1 MAADAP
7 GPLRDA
13 DDRHRAATEFGT
25 NFVVRAGAGTGKTSL
40 LVERALNAI
49 GSDVATMDSIAAIT
63 FTEKA
68 AGEMRER
75 LAVGL
80 DRLRTLAR
88 DGGKV
93 DLAGEADRAY
103 RYLVET
109 AGVARDEV
117 ARRCL
122 AAMERL
128 DEGTVV
134 TIHGFCAELLRA
146 HPVEAGVDPGFAVD
160 SGERAESLGH
170 DVWEAFVRREL
181 GPEANRAELWER
193 LLSSFSLSG
202 VGETARLLARFAV
215 PAGLLEA
222 NGGGSALEP
231 LRTEAR
237 VLVDGLDSWLAREGD
252 LTKLGSKCFRGLRKA
267 LDALA
272 TADVAA
278 FRKVLQAEGDL
289 ADRVEGTGGLG
300 GARKGAGEAAVDAA
314 KRLGDEARALC
325 RGLLQVDDAAF
336 GLLVRAVKPFVREYR
351 ERYLRRG
358 LVGFDGLLV
367 LARDLLRDHPDVR
380 RRLKQ
385 RFRLLLVDEFQDT
398 DPLQYEIVLFLAE
411 EPDGEAR
418 EPFRARL
425 DRGRLFVVGDPKQ
438 SIYRFRGADY
448 AAFSRVVKHILDEA
462 EGEELSLVGN
472 FRSVPGVVDS
482 VNELFA
488 HPRGCWSPAED
499 YQAPYD
505 PIDAV
510 RPAAGREPAV
520 DVWTV
525 ELADDVRAAD
535 RRAAEGRVIAEAIE
549 QWAGPGKGLGYE
561 KITLLF
567 RACTNLSYYL
577 RALRERNIPFVVD
590 GGRDFLRRPEV
601 AQLMATLRAVS
612 RPNDQ
617 PSLLAYLR
625 SPAGAVSDV
634 ELACYAREDGAW
646 DWSTEPHSDRFP
658 NLANAFR
665 TLRDLETETRDLP
678 ADRLVRR
685 LLDRTAMLPLG
696 ALAFEGAQRV
706 ANLQKLAAAVGDLA
720 RDGTLSLEEV
730 IDALEEGRLEEI
742 ESDRPLADDA
752 AEAVRITNI
761 HRMKG
766 LENDVIIVPDLARRD
781 WSGRDTSDPVCVPV
795 TQEGTRLLAVRCGDL
810 TNSARAWHEIEN
822 RRHEDY
828 EETRVLYVALTRA
841 RERLVLIAARPS
853 GNSTWLRALEPWG
866 YDAAHPPADGEL
878 LAGGRVRHRLCEPP
892 SRPTPKETK
901 APEAET
907 RAVSAYEE
915 AVAKLRDEARPPLS
929 APSAL
934 EDADSVEREPPTS
947 KTLGRE
953 TGEVLHRLLERW
965 DGKERDRMREDLEA
979 QCGDTARER
988 GVVAADLQREAAEIL
1003 DAFLASDLAHR
1014 FGRVE
1019 RIGAE
1024 VPVLVRDEKTGRTY
1038 RGSIDL
1044 LYRDAGGEIVVA
1056 DYKTDR
1062 ETDVDRL
1069 GSRYGQ
1075 RLGVYA
1081 DAVRRAL
1088 DLAAPPRAE
1097 LWMLRTGKVVP
1108 ISTAGAGPTPPGGRG

>member
-1 MAADAP
+1 MAADARS
-7 GPLRDA
+7 PLPDA

-25 NFVVRAGAGTGKTSL
+25 NLVVRAGAGTGKTSL

-49 GSDVATMDSIAAIT
+49 GTGAATMDSIAAIT

-88 DGGKV
+88 DGGEL
-93 DLAGEADRAY
+93 DPREEADRAY
-103 RYLVET
+103 RHLTET
-109 AGVARDEV
+109 AGVERDQLAR
-117 ARRCL
+117 ACL

-128 DEGTVV
+128 DDGTVV

-160 SGERAESLGH
+160 SGERAESLGRE
-170 DVWEAFVRREL
+170 VWEAFVRREL
-181 GPEANRAELWER
+181 GPGADRAELWER
-193 LLSSFSLSG
+193 LLASFSLSE

-215 PAGLLEA
+215 PADLLEA
-222 NGGGSALEP
+222 DGAAAALGP
-231 LRTEAR
+231 LRTVALR
-237 VLVDGLDSWLAREGD
+237 LVEDIDTLLEREGD
-252 LTKLGSKCFRGLRKA
+252 LTKLGSQCVRGLRRA

-278 FRKVLQAEGDL
+278 FRKALESDDALVGRLEKSG
-289 ADRVEGTGGLG
+289 RLG
-300 GARKGAGEAAVDAA
+300 GVRRGARDDTVEAF
-314 KRLGDEARALC
+314 KRVADEARVMC
-325 RGLLQVDDAAF
+325 RDLLRADDAAF
-336 GLLVRAVKPFVREYR
+336 DLLVGTVQPFVGEYR

-411 EPDGEAR
+411 EPGGEAR

-425 DRGRLFVVGDPKQ
+425 DPGRLFVVGDPKQ

-448 AAFSRVVKHILDEA
+448 AAFARAIERIPESNRDD
-462 EGEELSLVGN
+462 LSLVGN
-472 FRSVPGVVDS
+472 FRSVPGVVDP
-482 VNELFA
+482 VNALFA
-488 HPRGCWSPAED
+488 HPRGCWIPAEG
-499 YQAPYD
+499 YQAPYEA
-505 PIDAV
+505 IDAV
-510 RPAAGREPAV
+510 RPAEGREPAV

-525 ELADDVRAAD
+525 ELADGAKAAD

-549 QWAGPGKGLGYE
+549 RWAGPGKDLGYE
-561 KITLLF
+561 QITLLF

-577 RALRERNIPFVVD
+577 RALRERDIPFVVD
-590 GGRDFLRRPEV
+590 GGRDFLQRPEV

-634 ELACYAREDGAW
+634 ELARYAREDGAW
-646 DWSTEPHSDRFP
+646 DWSAEPDPDHFP

-665 TLRDLETETRDLP
+665 RLRDLEAETRDMT
-678 ADRLVRR
+678 ADRFVRR
-685 LLDRTAMLPLG
+685 LLDRTAMLSLG

-766 LENDVIIVPDLARRD
+766 LENDVIVVPDLARRD
-781 WSGRDTSDPVCVPV
+781 WTGRDTSDPVSVPV
-795 TQEGTRLLAVRCGDL
+795 TRDGIRLLAVRCGDL
-810 TNSARAWHEIEN
+810 TNSARVWHEIEN
-822 RRHEDY
+822 RRHAGY
-828 EETRVLYVALTRA
+828 EESRVLYVALTRA

-853 GNSTWLRALEPWG
+853 GSSTWLRALEPWG
-866 YDAAHPPADGEL
+866 YDAAHPPPDGEL
-878 LAGGRVRHRLCEPP
+878 LAGGRVRHRLREPP

-901 APEAET
+901 APDAET
-907 RAVSAYEE
+907 LAVSAYEE
-915 AVAKLRDEARPPLS
+915 TVAKLRAEARPPLS
-929 APSAL
+929 APSAPE
-934 EDADSVEREPPTS
+934 EDGAAAREPSTS
-947 KTLGRE
+947 RSLGRE
-953 TGEVLHRLLERW
+953 AGEVLHRLLERW
-965 DGKERDRMREDLEA
+965 DGKEPDRMREELET
-979 QCGDTARER
+979 QCGETARER
-988 GVVAADLQREAAEIL
+988 GVDAAALQREAEEIL
-1003 DAFLASDLAHR
+1003 DAFLASDLPDR
-1014 FGRVE
+1014 FIRVE
-1019 RIGAE
+1019 RLGAE
-1024 VPVLVRDEKTGRTY
+1024 VPVLMRDEETGQTY

-1062 ETDVDRL
+1062 ETEVDRL
-1069 GSRYGQ
+1069 GSRYGPQ
-1075 RLGVYA
+1075 LGVYA
-1081 DAVRRAL
+1081 EAVRRAL
-1088 DLAAPPRAE
+1088 DLAARPRAE
-1097 LWMLRTGKVVP
+1097 LWLLRTGEVVR
-1108 ISTAGAGPTPPGGRG
+1108 ISEADGDPMPPGGRG